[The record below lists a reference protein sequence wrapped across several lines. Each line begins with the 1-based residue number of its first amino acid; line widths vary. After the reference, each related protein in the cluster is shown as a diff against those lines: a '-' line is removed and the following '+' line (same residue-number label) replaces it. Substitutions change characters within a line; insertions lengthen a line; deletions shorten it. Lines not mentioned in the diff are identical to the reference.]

1 MAHVLSSECP
11 QVTTTLSGSVAGITG
26 LFVKK
31 FMPSK
36 FGGTGQ

>member
-1 MAHVLSSECP
+1 MAHTLFRMST

-36 FGGTGQ
+36 FGGTG